1 MGMVKMK
8 FKIKNIDVLKAK
20 LTKIRDSVGEFAA
33 IKFKEDGIKIM
44 VMNSNGVL
52 ASQLFISKENLVGYW
67 YEPIKNIA
75 VNLYALLEVL
85 EEFNVSI
92 EFALNKDSLSLSA
105 GNKTFN
111 LDFMDLESDY
121 EFTEFNPLDYGPL
134 VINSVNNGFELD
146 WIVAPN

>member
-1 MGMVKMK
+1 MK

-121 EFTEFNPLDYGPL
+121 EFTEFNPLDYVPL

>member
-1 MGMVKMK
+1 MAKMK
-8 FKIKNIDVLKAK
+8 FRIKNIDVLKAQ